1 MAFTTALQGRQP
13 IIDLA
18 SIDAKAQRYRD
29 NELDLARKSTSNNVF
44 NAKAANDINHEQ
56 ALGDYRAKKSAG
68 QDDEAMAALDAYPE
82 DQRKLYDAFDGM
94 SPEDFEGARSRARA
108 FGAAAQFVSQFPD
121 GSPQRVDAWRK
132 SIDKLLQDGHLDEDS
147 AQKLIETGPND
158 LIIDQALT
166 IDQYTQK
173 YAGPKSAKDNPARAQ
188 AEIDNIAADNAR
200 EDKRLE
206 AELAKNR
213 GKGKAVTEQP
223 KLQTIFGADGSKV
236 TAGWNSEKQT
246 WEPVGTGEKTKDPA
260 QGKPARKLT
269 EQQSKDLVYF
279 QRGEAA
285 LTRLDEMED
294 ALTSYKDTAL
304 DYVPLANNALTS
316 VDYQKANQAGREF
329 LAAVLRKDTGAAI
342 TEQEMDIYGK
352 MYLPQPGEGKEILA
366 QKKEA
371 RRVALD
377 AIKTGL
383 GTAAAVLTDKEAEEP
398 VTAPSGPKQGEE
410 IDGHRYIGGDPNS
423 ESSWESVDT
432 PMPSATAGQGIT
444 GGGDRKAEYD
454 IPQEAIEQLTQDPSP
469 EMRRYFDETF
479 GEGAAAYVVGE

>member
-68 QDDEAMAALDAYPE
+68 QDGEAMAALDAYPE

-173 YAGPKSAKDNPARAQ
+173 YAGPKGEKERAKRPAAAKTGGKDPDVVKREHGLRMEKGINDLLSKKRKELGLEDEDMTAPDTGKSDQ
-188 AEIDNIAADNAR
+188 GATLEDIAAQ
-200 EDKRLE
+200 E
-206 AELAKNR
+206 ALAAKKQKYRDYEAQVRKDYEPKGANPD
-213 GKGKAVTEQP
+213 GKGGMYNDPNAAPPPMKDRV
-223 KLQTIFGADGSKV
+223 IGKV
-236 TAGWNSEKQT
+236 YPSRKGPVVWTGEY
-246 WEPVGTGEKTKDPA
+246 WEP
-260 QGKPARKLT
+260 
-269 EQQSKDLVYF
+269 
-279 QRGEAA
+279 
-285 LTRLDEMED
+285 
-294 ALTSYKDTAL
+294 
-304 DYVPLANNALTS
+304 
-316 VDYQKANQAGREF
+316 AGN
-329 LAAVLRKDTGAAI
+329 G
-342 TEQEMDIYGK
+342 
-352 MYLPQPGEGKEILA
+352 
-366 QKKEA
+366 
-371 RRVALD
+371 
-377 AIKTGL
+377 
-383 GTAAAVLTDKEAEEP
+383 
-398 VTAPSGPKQGEE
+398 
-410 IDGHRYIGGDPNS
+410 
-423 ESSWESVDT
+423 
-432 PMPSATAGQGIT
+432 
-444 GGGDRKAEYD
+444 
-454 IPQEAIEQLTQDPSP
+454 
-469 EMRRYFDETF
+469 
-479 GEGAAAYVVGE
+479 